1 MTTNSIYF
9 LLLAVFVLLI
19 FSAFSSGSETG
30 MMASNKI
37 KLRNLS
43 KDAKGARRAL
53 KLLQRPD
60 ILLSSILIGNNF
72 ANILASAIVTI
83 IMIDYFGGNVLL
95 GSIILTM
102 VILIFSE
109 ITPKTIA
116 SVYPESFAIK
126 SSWMLKILVILL
138 KPLVWL
144 TNIVSSRLLKIF
156 NVDPLGS
163 ATNDNLNS
171 DELRTLLDE
180 HGDLIPEQS
189 REMLSSILGMEEL
202 TVEDIMTPHAE
213 IIGIDITHSL
223 VEAQKIIESS
233 YYSRLPV
240 FKKSIDN
247 IIGMLHLKDSYQ
259 FIEALEA
266 ELDVKNILLETT
278 FISQSTT
285 ISTQLNKFQQQ
296 DNNLSLVVDEYGEI
310 QGLLTM
316 EDIFTEIVGKFGAAK
331 ADLEKEFLIKKD
343 GSVIADGNSK
353 IRELNNFMNWDI
365 DEDGSK
371 TINGTITDYLDQ
383 IPQENV
389 CLEIKDYRIEI
400 LNIEDNSIEKVKI
413 KKRRSGRGRSGR
425 RESRRT
431 GGG

>member
-1 MTTNSIYF
+1 
-9 LLLAVFVLLI
+9 
-19 FSAFSSGSETG
+19 

-60 ILLSSILIGNNF
+60 ILLSSILISNNF

-83 IMIDYFGGNVLL
+83 IMIDYFDGNVLL
-95 GSIILTM
+95 GSIILTL

-116 SVYPESFAIK
+116 SVYPENFATK
-126 SSWMLKILVILL
+126 SSWLLQVLVILL

-144 TNIVSSRLLKIF
+144 TNIVSSRILNAF
-156 NVDPLGS
+156 NVDPMES
-163 ATNDNLNS
+163 ASNDNLNS
-171 DELRTLLDE
+171 DELRTLLEE
-180 HGDLIPEQS
+180 HGDLIPNQS

-213 IIGIDITHSL
+213 INGIDITQSIE
-223 VEAQKIIESS
+223 EAQKIIASS

-240 FKKSIDN
+240 FKQSIDSV
-247 IIGMLHLKDSYQ
+247 IGMLHLKDSHQ
-259 FIEALEA
+259 FIEALEDG
-266 ELDVKNILLETT
+266 LDVKNLLLDTT
-278 FISQSTT
+278 FISQTT
-285 ISTQLNKFQQQ
+285 TLSVQLNQFQNQ
-296 DNNLSLVVDEYGEI
+296 DNNLGLVVDEYGEI

-316 EDIFTEIVGKFGAAK
+316 EDIFNEIVGKFGAAR
-331 ADLEKEFLIKKD
+331 ADLEKGFLRKKD

-353 IRELNNFMNWDI
+353 IRELNNFMSWDI

-371 TINGTITDYLDQ
+371 TLNGVITDYLDQ

-389 CLEIKDYRIEI
+389 CLEINGYRIEI
-400 LNIEDNSIEKVKI
+400 LGIEENSITKVKI
-413 KKRRSGRGRSGR
+413 KKKRS
-425 RESRRT
+425 
-431 GGG
+431 

>member
-1 MTTNSIYF
+1 
-9 LLLAVFVLLI
+9 
-19 FSAFSSGSETG
+19 
-30 MMASNKI
+30 MASNKV
-37 KLRNLS
+37 KLGNLS
-43 KDAKGARRAL
+43 KGSKGARRAL
-53 KLLQRPD
+53 RLLQRPD
-60 ILLSSILIGNNF
+60 VLLASILIGNNF

-95 GSIILTM
+95 GSIILTL

-116 SVYPESFAIK
+116 SVYPENFATK
-126 SSWMLKILVILL
+126 SSWLLKILVIIFR
-138 KPLVWL
+138 PLVWL
-144 TNIVSSRLLKIF
+144 TNILSSRILRLF
-156 NVDPLGS
+156 NVDPMQS

-171 DELRTLLDE
+171 DELRTLLDD
-180 HGDLIPEQS
+180 HGDLIPNQS

-202 TVEDIMTPHAE
+202 TVEDIMTPHSE
-213 IIGIDITHSL
+213 IIGIDITKS
-223 VEAQKIIESS
+223 VEDAQKIIGSS

-240 FKKSIDN
+240 FKKSIDQV
-247 IIGMLHLKDSYQ
+247 IGMLHLKDSHE
-259 FIEALEA
+259 FIEAFEA
-266 ELDVKNILLETT
+266 GSDIKSILFDTT

-285 ISTQLNKFQQQ
+285 ISTQLSQFQKQ

-331 ADLEKEFLIKKD
+331 AELEKEFLVKKD
-343 GSVIADGNSK
+343 GTVIADGNSK

-371 TINGTITDYLDQ
+371 TINGAITDFLDQ

-389 CLEIKDYRIEI
+389 CLEIDDYRIEI
-400 LNIEDNSIEKVKI
+400 LNIDDNSIENVKI
-413 KKRRSGRGRSGR
+413 KKK
-425 RESRRT
+425 ES
-431 GGG
+431 

>member
-1 MTTNSIYF
+1 
-9 LLLAVFVLLI
+9 
-19 FSAFSSGSETG
+19 
-30 MMASNKI
+30 MASNKV

-43 KDAKGARRAL
+43 KDAKGAKRAL

-60 ILLSSILIGNNF
+60 ILLSSILISNNF

-83 IMIDYFGGNVLL
+83 MMIDYFDGNVLL
-95 GSIILTM
+95 GSIILTL

-116 SVYPESFAIK
+116 SVYPENFATK

-189 REMLSSILGMEEL
+189 REILSSILGMEEL

-213 IIGIDITHSL
+213 IIGIDITKSL
-223 VEAQKIIESS
+223 DEAQKIIESS

-285 ISTQLNKFQQQ
+285 ISTQLNQFQQK

-316 EDIFTEIVGKFGAAK
+316 EDIFTEIVGKFGGEK
-331 ADLEKEFLIKKD
+331 DELEKEFTKLKGGAILT
-343 GSVIADGNSK
+343 DGNSK
-353 IRELNNFMNWDI
+353 IRDLNNYLNWKI
-365 DEDGSK
+365 PEESSK
-371 TINGTITDYLDQ
+371 TINGLMTEYLDQ
-383 IPQENV
+383 IPQANL
-389 CLEIKDYRIEI
+389 CIEIEDYRFEI
-400 LNIEDNSIEKVKI
+400 LELEDNLISKIKI
-413 KKRRSGRGRSGR
+413 KKGAQAP
-425 RESRRT
+425 
-431 GGG
+431 

>member
-1 MTTNSIYF
+1 
-9 LLLAVFVLLI
+9 
-19 FSAFSSGSETG
+19 
-30 MMASNKI
+30 MASNKV

-43 KDAKGARRAL
+43 KDAKGAKRAL

-60 ILLSSILIGNNF
+60 ILLSSILISNNF

-83 IMIDYFGGNVLL
+83 MMIDYFEGNVLL
-95 GSIILTM
+95 GSIILTL

-116 SVYPESFAIK
+116 SVYPENFATK

-213 IIGIDITHSL
+213 IIGIDITNSL
-223 VEAQKIIESS
+223 DEAQKIIESS

-266 ELDVKNILLETT
+266 GLDVKNILLETT

-310 QGLLTM
+310 QGLLTL

-331 ADLEKEFLIKKD
+331 AELEKEFLKKKD

-371 TINGTITDYLDQ
+371 TINGAITDYLDQ

-389 CLEIKDYRIEI
+389 CLEIGNYRIEI
-400 LNIEDNSIEKVKI
+400 LKIEDNFISKAKI
-413 KKRRSGRGRSGR
+413 HKK
-425 RESRRT
+425 
-431 GGG
+431 

>member
-1 MTTNSIYF
+1 
-9 LLLAVFVLLI
+9 
-19 FSAFSSGSETG
+19 
-30 MMASNKI
+30 MMASNKV

-60 ILLSSILIGNNF
+60 ILLSSILISNNF

-83 IMIDYFGGNVLL
+83 MMIDYFDGNVLL
-95 GSIILTM
+95 GSIILTL

-116 SVYPESFAIK
+116 SVYPESFATK

-213 IIGIDITHSL
+213 IIGIDITKSL
-223 VEAQKIIESS
+223 DEAQKIIESS

-310 QGLLTM
+310 QGLLTL

-331 ADLEKEFLIKKD
+331 AELEKEFLKKKD

-353 IRELNNFMNWDI
+353 IRELNNFMDWDI

-371 TINGTITDYLDQ
+371 TINGAITDYLDQ

-389 CLEIKDYRIEI
+389 CLEIGNYRIEI
-400 LNIEDNSIEKVKI
+400 LKIEDNFISKAKI
-413 KKRRSGRGRSGR
+413 HKK
-425 RESRRT
+425 
-431 GGG
+431 

>member
-1 MTTNSIYF
+1 
-9 LLLAVFVLLI
+9 
-19 FSAFSSGSETG
+19 
-30 MMASNKI
+30 MASNKV

-43 KDAKGARRAL
+43 KNAKGARRAL

-60 ILLSSILIGNNF
+60 ILLSSILISNNF

-83 IMIDYFGGNVLL
+83 MMIDYFNGNVLL
-95 GSIILTM
+95 GSIILTL

-116 SVYPESFAIK
+116 SVYPESFATK

-144 TNIVSSRLLKIF
+144 TNIVSSRLLKIL

-310 QGLLTM
+310 QGLLTL

-331 ADLEKEFLIKKD
+331 AELEKEFLKKKD

-353 IRELNNFMNWDI
+353 IRELNNFMDWDI

-371 TINGTITDYLDQ
+371 TINGAITDYLDQ

-389 CLEIKDYRIEI
+389 CLEIGNYRIEI
-400 LNIEDNSIEKVKI
+400 LKIEDNFISKAKI
-413 KKRRSGRGRSGR
+413 HKK
-425 RESRRT
+425 
-431 GGG
+431 

>member
-1 MTTNSIYF
+1 M
-9 LLLAVFVLLI
+9 LLI

-43 KDAKGARRAL
+43 KNEKGAKRAL

-95 GSIILTM
+95 GSVILTL

-116 SVYPESFAIK
+116 SVYPENFATK
-126 SSWMLKILVILL
+126 SSWFLKSLVILF

-144 TNIVSSRLLKIF
+144 TNIVSSRILKIF
-156 NVDPLGS
+156 NVDPMES
-163 ATNDNLNS
+163 TSNDNLNS
-171 DELRTLLDE
+171 DELRTLLEE
-180 HGDLIPEQS
+180 HGDLIPGQS

-202 TVEDIMTPHAE
+202 TVEDIMTQHAE
-213 IIGIDITHSL
+213 IIGIDITQSI
-223 VEAQKIIESS
+223 EAAQKIIASS

-240 FKKSIDN
+240 FKKSIDQV
-247 IIGMLHLKDSYQ
+247 IGMLHLKDSHK
-259 FIEALEA
+259 FLEALEA
-266 ELDVKNILLETT
+266 GIEIKSLLSETT

-285 ISTQLNKFQQQ
+285 ISVQLNQFQNQ
-296 DNNLSLVVDEYGEI
+296 DNNLGLVVDEYGEI

-316 EDIFTEIVGKFGAAK
+316 EDIFNEIVGKFGAAR
-331 ADLEKEFLIKKD
+331 ADLEKEFLRKKD

-353 IRELNNFMNWDI
+353 IRELNNLMNWDM

-371 TINGTITDYLDQ
+371 TVNGVITDYLDQ

-389 CLEIKDYRIEI
+389 CLEINGYRIEV
-400 LNIEDNSIEKVKI
+400 LNIEENSITKVKI
-413 KKRRSGRGRSGR
+413 KKK
-425 RESRRT
+425 
-431 GGG
+431 GG

>member
-60 ILLSSILIGNNF
+60 ILLSSIFIGNNF

-83 IMIDYFGGNVLL
+83 IMIDYFDGNVLL
-95 GSIILTM
+95 GSVILTL

-116 SVYPESFAIK
+116 SVYPENFATK
-126 SSWMLKILVILL
+126 SSWLLKVMVVLF

-144 TNIVSSRLLKIF
+144 TNIVSSRILNAF
-156 NVDPLGS
+156 YVDPMES
-163 ATNDNLNS
+163 ASNDNLNS
-171 DELRTLLDE
+171 DELRTLLEE
-180 HGDLIPEQS
+180 HGDLIPNQS

-213 IIGIDITHSL
+213 IIGIDITQSIE
-223 VEAQKIIESS
+223 EAQKIIASS

-240 FKKSIDN
+240 FKKSIDSV
-247 IIGMLHLKDSYQ
+247 IGMLHLKDSHQ
-259 FIEALEA
+259 FIEALEDQ
-266 ELDVKNILLETT
+266 LDIKNLLLETT

-285 ISTQLNKFQQQ
+285 LSVQLNQFQNQ
-296 DNNLSLVVDEYGEI
+296 DNNLGLVVDEYGEI

-316 EDIFTEIVGKFGAAK
+316 EDIFNEIQKSNMSKLDKRGQPIYREDGKVMKGPNYFK
-331 ADLEKEFLIKKD
+331 PNI
-343 GSVIADGNSK
+343 SK
-353 IRELNNFMNWDI
+353 II
-365 DEDGSK
+365 G
-371 TINGTITDYLDQ
+371 
-383 IPQENV
+383 
-389 CLEIKDYRIEI
+389 
-400 LNIEDNSIEKVKI
+400 
-413 KKRRSGRGRSGR
+413 
-425 RESRRT
+425 
-431 GGG
+431 

>member
-1 MTTNSIYF
+1 
-9 LLLAVFVLLI
+9 
-19 FSAFSSGSETG
+19 
-30 MMASNKI
+30 MASNKV

-43 KDAKGARRAL
+43 KEAKGAKRAL
-53 KLLQRPD
+53 RLLQRPD
-60 ILLSSILIGNNF
+60 ILLSSILISNNF

-83 IMIDYFGGNVLL
+83 MMIDYFDGNVLL
-95 GSIILTM
+95 GSIILTL

-116 SVYPESFAIK
+116 SVYPESFATK

-213 IIGIDITHSL
+213 IIGIDITQSL
-223 VEAQKIIESS
+223 DEAQKIIESS

-285 ISTQLNKFQQQ
+285 ISTQLNQFQQK

-343 GSVIADGNSK
+343 GAVIADGNSK
-353 IRELNNFMNWDI
+353 IRELNSFMNWDI

-371 TINGTITDYLDQ
+371 TINGTITDFLDQ

-389 CLEIKDYRIEI
+389 CLEIDGYRIEI

-413 KKRRSGRGRSGR
+413 KKK
-425 RESRRT
+425 ES
-431 GGG
+431 

>member
-1 MTTNSIYF
+1 
-9 LLLAVFVLLI
+9 
-19 FSAFSSGSETG
+19 
-30 MMASNKI
+30 MASNKV

-43 KDAKGARRAL
+43 KNAKGARRAL

-60 ILLSSILIGNNF
+60 ILLSSILISNNF

-83 IMIDYFGGNVLL
+83 MMIDYFNGNVLL
-95 GSIILTM
+95 GSIILTL

-116 SVYPESFAIK
+116 SVYPESFATK

-259 FIEALEA
+259 FIDALEA
-266 ELDVKNILLETT
+266 GLDVKNILLETT

-310 QGLLTM
+310 QGLLTL

-331 ADLEKEFLIKKD
+331 AELEKEFLKKKD

-353 IRELNNFMNWDI
+353 IRELNNFMDWDI

-371 TINGTITDYLDQ
+371 TINGAITDYLDQ

-389 CLEIKDYRIEI
+389 CLEIGNYRIEI
-400 LNIEDNSIEKVKI
+400 LKIEDNFISKAKI
-413 KKRRSGRGRSGR
+413 HKK
-425 RESRRT
+425 
-431 GGG
+431 

>member
-1 MTTNSIYF
+1 
-9 LLLAVFVLLI
+9 
-19 FSAFSSGSETG
+19 
-30 MMASNKI
+30 MMASNKV

-43 KDAKGARRAL
+43 KGTKGAKRAL

-83 IMIDYFGGNVLL
+83 IMIDYFGGSVLL
-95 GSIILTM
+95 GSIILTL
-102 VILIFSE
+102 VILVFSE

-116 SVYPESFAIK
+116 SVYPEKFATK
-126 SSWMLKILVILL
+126 SSWLLKLLVIIF

-144 TNIVSSRLLKIF
+144 TNIVSSRILKIF

-163 ATNDNLNS
+163 ASNDDLNTE
-171 DELRTLLDE
+171 ELRTLLDE
-180 HGDLIPEQS
+180 HGDLIPNQS

-213 IIGIDITHSL
+213 IIGIDIAQSL
-223 VEAQKIIESS
+223 EAAQEIIKSS

-240 FKKSIDN
+240 FKGSIDSV
-247 IIGMLHLKDSYQ
+247 IGVLHLKDSHQ
-259 FIEALEA
+259 FIEMLE
-266 ELDVKNILLETT
+266 EETNIKDLLSETT

-310 QGLLTM
+310 QGLLTL

-331 ADLEKEFLIKKD
+331 AELEKEFLKKKD

-353 IRELNNFMNWDI
+353 IRELNNFMDWDI

-371 TINGTITDYLDQ
+371 TINGAITDFLDQ

-389 CLEIKDYRIEI
+389 CLETGNYRIEI
-400 LNIEDNSIEKVKI
+400 LKIEDNFISKVKI
-413 KKRRSGRGRSGR
+413 HKK
-425 RESRRT
+425 
-431 GGG
+431 

>member
-1 MTTNSIYF
+1 
-9 LLLAVFVLLI
+9 
-19 FSAFSSGSETG
+19 
-30 MMASNKI
+30 MASNKV

-43 KDAKGARRAL
+43 KDAKGAKRAL

-60 ILLSSILIGNNF
+60 ILLSSILISNNF

-83 IMIDYFGGNVLL
+83 MMINYFDGNVLL
-95 GSIILTM
+95 GSIILTL

-116 SVYPESFAIK
+116 SVYPENFATK

-144 TNIVSSRLLKIF
+144 TNIVSSRLLKIL

-213 IIGIDITHSL
+213 IIGIDITQSL
-223 VEAQKIIESS
+223 DEAQKIIESS

-310 QGLLTM
+310 QGLLTL

-331 ADLEKEFLIKKD
+331 AELEKEFLKKKD

-353 IRELNNFMNWDI
+353 IRELNNFMDWDI

-371 TINGTITDYLDQ
+371 TINGAITDYLDQ

-389 CLEIKDYRIEI
+389 CLEIGNYRIEI
-400 LNIEDNSIEKVKI
+400 LKIEDNFISKAKI
-413 KKRRSGRGRSGR
+413 HKK
-425 RESRRT
+425 
-431 GGG
+431 

>member
-1 MTTNSIYF
+1 
-9 LLLAVFVLLI
+9 
-19 FSAFSSGSETG
+19 
-30 MMASNKI
+30 MASNKV

-60 ILLSSILIGNNF
+60 ILLSSILISNNF

-83 IMIDYFGGNVLL
+83 MMIDYFDGNVLL
-95 GSIILTM
+95 GSIILTL

-116 SVYPESFAIK
+116 SVYPESFATK

-213 IIGIDITHSL
+213 IIGIDITQSL
-223 VEAQKIIESS
+223 DEAQKIIESS

-285 ISTQLNKFQQQ
+285 ISTQLNQFQQ
-296 DNNLSLVVDEYGEI
+296 LHPI
-310 QGLLTM
+310 
-316 EDIFTEIVGKFGAAK
+316 I
-331 ADLEKEFLIKKD
+331 
-343 GSVIADGNSK
+343 
-353 IRELNNFMNWDI
+353 
-365 DEDGSK
+365 
-371 TINGTITDYLDQ
+371 
-383 IPQENV
+383 
-389 CLEIKDYRIEI
+389 
-400 LNIEDNSIEKVKI
+400 
-413 KKRRSGRGRSGR
+413 
-425 RESRRT
+425 
-431 GGG
+431 

>member
-1 MTTNSIYF
+1 
-9 LLLAVFVLLI
+9 
-19 FSAFSSGSETG
+19 
-30 MMASNKI
+30 MASNKV
-37 KLRNLS
+37 KLGNLS
-43 KDAKGARRAL
+43 KGSKGARRAL
-53 KLLQRPD
+53 RLLQRPD
-60 ILLSSILIGNNF
+60 VLLASILIGNNF

-95 GSIILTM
+95 GSIILTL

-116 SVYPESFAIK
+116 SVYPESFATK
-126 SSWMLKILVILL
+126 SSWLLKILVIIFR
-138 KPLVWL
+138 PLVWL
-144 TNIVSSRLLKIF
+144 TNILSSRILRLF
-156 NVDPLGS
+156 NVDPMQS

-171 DELRTLLDE
+171 DELRTLLDD
-180 HGDLIPEQS
+180 HGDLIPNQS

-213 IIGIDITHSL
+213 IIGIDITKS
-223 VEAQKIIESS
+223 VEDAQKIIGSS

-240 FKKSIDN
+240 FKKSIDQV
-247 IIGMLHLKDSYQ
+247 IGMLHLKDSHD
-259 FIEALEA
+259 FIEAFETGS
-266 ELDVKNILLETT
+266 DVKSILFDTT

-285 ISTQLNKFQQQ
+285 ISTQLSQFQKQ

-331 ADLEKEFLIKKD
+331 AELEKEFLVKKD
-343 GSVIADGNSK
+343 GTVIADGNSK

-371 TINGTITDYLDQ
+371 TINGAITDFLDQ

-389 CLEIKDYRIEI
+389 CLEIDDYRIEI
-400 LNIEDNSIEKVKI
+400 LNIDDNSIEKVKI
-413 KKRRSGRGRSGR
+413 KKK
-425 RESRRT
+425 ES
-431 GGG
+431 

>member
-1 MTTNSIYF
+1 M
-9 LLLAVFVLLI
+9 LLI

-43 KDAKGARRAL
+43 KSEKGAKRAL

-95 GSIILTM
+95 GSVILTL

-116 SVYPESFAIK
+116 SVYPENFATK
-126 SSWMLKILVILL
+126 SSWFLKSLVILF

-144 TNIVSSRLLKIF
+144 TNIVSSRILKIF
-156 NVDPLGS
+156 NVDPMES
-163 ATNDNLNS
+163 TSNDNLNS
-171 DELRTLLDE
+171 DELRTLLEE
-180 HGDLIPEQS
+180 HGDLIPGQS

-202 TVEDIMTPHAE
+202 TVEDIMTQHAE
-213 IIGIDITHSL
+213 IIGIDITQSI
-223 VEAQKIIESS
+223 EAAQKIIASS

-240 FKKSIDN
+240 FKKSIDQV
-247 IIGMLHLKDSYQ
+247 IGMLHLKDSHK
-259 FIEALEA
+259 FLEALEA
-266 ELDVKNILLETT
+266 DIEIKSLLSETT

-285 ISTQLNKFQQQ
+285 ISVQLNQFQNQ
-296 DNNLSLVVDEYGEI
+296 DNNLGLVVDEYGEI

-316 EDIFTEIVGKFGAAK
+316 EDIFNEIVGKFGAAR
-331 ADLEKEFLIKKD
+331 ADLEKEFLRKKD

-353 IRELNNFMNWDI
+353 IRELNNLMNWDM

-371 TINGTITDYLDQ
+371 TVNGVITDYLDQ

-389 CLEIKDYRIEI
+389 CLEINGYRIEV
-400 LNIEDNSIEKVKI
+400 LNIEENSITKVKI
-413 KKRRSGRGRSGR
+413 KKK
-425 RESRRT
+425 
-431 GGG
+431 GG

>member
-1 MTTNSIYF
+1 
-9 LLLAVFVLLI
+9 
-19 FSAFSSGSETG
+19 
-30 MMASNKI
+30 MMASNKV

-43 KDAKGARRAL
+43 KEAKGAKRAL

-95 GSIILTM
+95 GSIVLTLI
-102 VILIFSE
+102 ILIFSE

-116 SVYPESFAIK
+116 SVYPENFATK
-126 SSWMLKILVILL
+126 SSWLLKLLVIIF

-144 TNIVSSRLLKIF
+144 TNIVSSRILKIF

-163 ATNDNLNS
+163 ASNDDLNTE
-171 DELRTLLDE
+171 ELRTLLED
-180 HGDLIPEQS
+180 HGDLIPNQS

-213 IIGIDITHSL
+213 IIGIDVTRSI
-223 VEAQKIIESS
+223 EAAQEIIRSS
-233 YYSRLPV
+233 NYSRLPV
-240 FKKSIDN
+240 FKESIDS
-247 IIGMLHLKDSYQ
+247 IVGVLHLRDSHQ
-259 FIEALEA
+259 FIEALEDGT
-266 ELDVKNILLETT
+266 DVKNILLDTT

-296 DNNLSLVVDEYGEI
+296 DNNLSLIVDEYGEI
-310 QGLLTM
+310 QGLLTL

-331 ADLEKEFLIKKD
+331 AELEKEFLKKKD

-353 IRELNNFMNWDI
+353 IRELNNFMDWDI

-371 TINGTITDYLDQ
+371 TINGAITDYLDQ

-389 CLEIKDYRIEI
+389 CLEIGNYRIEI
-400 LNIEDNSIEKVKI
+400 LKIEDNFISKAKI
-413 KKRRSGRGRSGR
+413 HKK
-425 RESRRT
+425 
-431 GGG
+431 

>member
-1 MTTNSIYF
+1 
-9 LLLAVFVLLI
+9 
-19 FSAFSSGSETG
+19 
-30 MMASNKI
+30 MASNKV

-43 KDAKGARRAL
+43 KDAKGAKRAL

-60 ILLSSILIGNNF
+60 ILLSSILISNNF

-83 IMIDYFGGNVLL
+83 MMIDYFDGNVLL
-95 GSIILTM
+95 GSIILTL

-116 SVYPESFAIK
+116 SVYPESFATK

-213 IIGIDITHSL
+213 IIGIDITQSL
-223 VEAQKIIESS
+223 DEAQKIIESS

-285 ISTQLNKFQQQ
+285 ISTQLNQFQQK

-316 EDIFTEIVGKFGAAK
+316 EDIFTEIVGKFGGEK
-331 ADLEKEFLIKKD
+331 DELEKEFTQLKGGAILT
-343 GSVIADGNSK
+343 DGNSK
-353 IRELNNFMNWDI
+353 IRDLNNYLNWKI
-365 DEDGSK
+365 PEESSK
-371 TINGTITDYLDQ
+371 TINGLMTEYLDQ
-383 IPQENV
+383 IPQANL
-389 CLEIKDYRIEI
+389 CIEIEDYRFEI
-400 LNIEDNSIEKVKI
+400 LELEDNLISKIKI
-413 KKRRSGRGRSGR
+413 KKGAQAP
-425 RESRRT
+425 
-431 GGG
+431 

>member
-1 MTTNSIYF
+1 
-9 LLLAVFVLLI
+9 
-19 FSAFSSGSETG
+19 
-30 MMASNKI
+30 MASNKV

-43 KDAKGARRAL
+43 KGAKGAKRAL

-95 GSIILTM
+95 GSIILTL
-102 VILIFSE
+102 VILVFSE

-116 SVYPESFAIK
+116 SVYPENFATK
-126 SSWMLKILVILL
+126 SSWLLKLLVIIF

-144 TNIVSSRLLKIF
+144 TNIVSSRILKIF

-163 ATNDNLNS
+163 ASNDDLNTE
-171 DELRTLLDE
+171 ELRTLLDE
-180 HGDLIPEQS
+180 HGDLIPNQS

-213 IIGIDITHSL
+213 IIGIDITDSL
-223 VEAQKIIESS
+223 EAAQEIIKSS

-240 FKKSIDN
+240 FKGSIDN
-247 IIGMLHLKDSYQ
+247 VIGVLHLKDSHQ
-259 FIEALEA
+259 FIEMLE
-266 ELDVKNILLETT
+266 EETNIKDLLSETT

-310 QGLLTM
+310 QGLLTL
-316 EDIFTEIVGKFGAAK
+316 EDIFTEIVGKFGAAR
-331 ADLEKEFLIKKD
+331 AELEKEFLKKKD
-343 GSVIADGNSK
+343 GSVIADGNSR
-353 IRELNNFMNWDI
+353 IRELNNFMDWDI

-371 TINGTITDYLDQ
+371 TINGAITDFLDQ

-389 CLEIKDYRIEI
+389 CLEIGNYRIEI
-400 LNIEDNSIEKVKI
+400 LKIEDNFISKAKI
-413 KKRRSGRGRSGR
+413 HRK
-425 RESRRT
+425 
-431 GGG
+431 

>member
-1 MTTNSIYF
+1 
-9 LLLAVFVLLI
+9 
-19 FSAFSSGSETG
+19 
-30 MMASNKI
+30 MMASNKV

-43 KDAKGARRAL
+43 KGTKGAKRAL

-95 GSIILTM
+95 GSIILTL
-102 VILIFSE
+102 VILVFSE

-116 SVYPESFAIK
+116 SVYPENFATR
-126 SSWMLKILVILL
+126 SSWLLKLLVIIF

-144 TNIVSSRLLKIF
+144 TNIVSSRILKIF

-163 ATNDNLNS
+163 ASNDDLNTE
-171 DELRTLLDE
+171 ELRTLLDE
-180 HGDLIPEQS
+180 HGDLIPNQS

-213 IIGIDITHSL
+213 IIGIDITESL
-223 VEAQKIIESS
+223 EAAQEIIKSS

-240 FKKSIDN
+240 FKGSIDSV
-247 IIGMLHLKDSYQ
+247 IGMLHLKDSHQ
-259 FIEALEA
+259 FIEALEEEA
-266 ELDVKNILLETT
+266 NLKDLLSETT

-310 QGLLTM
+310 QGLLTL

-331 ADLEKEFLIKKD
+331 AELEKEFLKKKD

-365 DEDGSK
+365 DEEGSK

-389 CLEIKDYRIEI
+389 CLEIDNYRIEI
-400 LNIEDNSIEKVKI
+400 LKIEDNFISKAKI
-413 KKRRSGRGRSGR
+413 HKK
-425 RESRRT
+425 
-431 GGG
+431 

>member
-1 MTTNSIYF
+1 
-9 LLLAVFVLLI
+9 
-19 FSAFSSGSETG
+19 
-30 MMASNKI
+30 MASNKV

-43 KDAKGARRAL
+43 KDAKGAKRAL

-60 ILLSSILIGNNF
+60 ILLSSILISNNF

-83 IMIDYFGGNVLL
+83 MMIDYFDGNVLL
-95 GSIILTM
+95 GSIILTL

-116 SVYPESFAIK
+116 SVYPESFATK

-213 IIGIDITHSL
+213 IIGIDITKSL
-223 VEAQKIIESS
+223 DEAQKIIESS

-285 ISTQLNKFQQQ
+285 ISTQLNQFQQK

-316 EDIFTEIVGKFGAAK
+316 EDIFTEIVGKFGGEK
-331 ADLEKEFLIKKD
+331 DELEKEFTKLKGGAILT
-343 GSVIADGNSK
+343 DGNSK
-353 IRELNNFMNWDI
+353 IRDLNNYLNWKI
-365 DEDGSK
+365 PEESSK
-371 TINGTITDYLDQ
+371 TINGLMTEYLDQ
-383 IPQENV
+383 IPQANL
-389 CLEIKDYRIEI
+389 CIEIEDYRFEI
-400 LNIEDNSIEKVKI
+400 LELEDNLISKIKI
-413 KKRRSGRGRSGR
+413 KKGAQAP
-425 RESRRT
+425 
-431 GGG
+431 

>member
-1 MTTNSIYF
+1 M
-9 LLLAVFVLLI
+9 LLI

-83 IMIDYFGGNVLL
+83 IMIDYFDGNVLL
-95 GSIILTM
+95 GSVILTL

-116 SVYPESFAIK
+116 SVYPENFATK
-126 SSWMLKILVILL
+126 SSWLLKVMVVLL

-144 TNIVSSRLLKIF
+144 TNIVSSRILNAF
-156 NVDPLGS
+156 NVDPMES
-163 ATNDNLNS
+163 ASNDNLNS
-171 DELRTLLDE
+171 DELRTLLEE
-180 HGDLIPEQS
+180 HGDLIPNQS

-213 IIGIDITHSL
+213 IIGIDITQSIE
-223 VEAQKIIESS
+223 EAQKIIASS

-240 FKKSIDN
+240 FKKSIDSV
-247 IIGMLHLKDSYQ
+247 IGMLHLKDSHQ
-259 FIEALEA
+259 FIEALEDQ
-266 ELDVKNILLETT
+266 LDIKNLLLETT

-285 ISTQLNKFQQQ
+285 LSVQLNQFQNQ
-296 DNNLSLVVDEYGEI
+296 DNNLGLVVDEYGEI

-316 EDIFTEIVGKFGAAK
+316 EDIFNEIVGKFGAAR
-331 ADLEKEFLIKKD
+331 ADLEKGFLRKKD

-353 IRELNNFMNWDI
+353 IRELNSFMSWDI
-365 DEDGSK
+365 DEEGSK
-371 TINGTITDYLDQ
+371 TLNGVITDYLDQ

-389 CLEIKDYRIEI
+389 CLEINGYRIEI
-400 LNIEDNSIEKVKI
+400 LGIEENSITKVKI
-413 KKRRSGRGRSGR
+413 KKKGS
-425 RESRRT
+425 
-431 GGG
+431 